1 MMSMLSVLIV
11 QYVILFIDTNKYYI
25 WVYLFHAAQIIL
37 NILFGVI
44 YGLSGD
50 DELGVYTF
58 DTLSDWTFW
67 LILIC
72 CIHLCLIPIYFSR
85 YFDFLFSD
93 TIINNLRNQRTQNDF
108 ATKMYIKKIEHMTK
122 CTRSL
127 AKFKKIYK
135 ALDEYN
141 ADNFA
146 DRKMREIV
154 QLYKST
160 KKKSPFINNF
170 DNQCQLRSTITN
182 NYLEKVRARN
192 HNIEKEETKQLFETE
207 VNRKDEVSNFKQT
220 NGKGLF
226 TQDEALITESVN
238 QSKFS
243 INNELE
249 EINKYYGSKK
259 VPPQNTKTIVLKVCD
274 PNIIEDEKII
284 NDNSQINNLNFLCKK
299 VEIDDDILPNLE

>member
-1 MMSMLSVLIV
+1 M
-11 QYVILFIDTNKYYI
+11 
-25 WVYLFHAAQIIL
+25 
-37 NILFGVI
+37 
-44 YGLSGD
+44 
-50 DELGVYTF
+50 
-58 DTLSDWTFW
+58 
-67 LILIC
+67 
-72 CIHLCLIPIYFSR
+72 
-85 YFDFLFSD
+85 FSD

-108 ATKMYIKKIEHMTK
+108 AKKMYIKKIEHMTK

-160 KKKSPFINNF
+160 KKKSPSINNF

-207 VNRKDEVSNFKQT
+207 VNTKDEVSNFKQT

-259 VPPQNTKTIVLKVCD
+259 VPSQNTKTIVLKVCD

>member
-1 MMSMLSVLIV
+1 MLTVLIV

-25 WVYLFHAAQIIL
+25 WVYLCHAAQILL

-50 DELGVYTF
+50 DELGLYTF
-58 DTLSDWTFW
+58 DTLSDWNFW

-93 TIINNLRNQRTQNDF
+93 TIINNLRNHRTQNDF
-108 ATKMYIKKIEHMTK
+108 AKKMYIKKIEHMTK

-127 AKFKKIYK
+127 AKFKKIYN
-135 ALDEYN
+135 ALDEYK

-160 KKKSPFINNF
+160 KKKTPSTNYDSQFQFRP
-170 DNQCQLRSTITN
+170 TITN
-182 NYLEKVRARN
+182 NFIEKTRARN
-192 HNIEKEETKQLFETE
+192 RNLDIEGTKQILEKEI
-207 VNRKDEVSNFKQT
+207 NRKEEFNNFKQT
-220 NGKGLF
+220 NGKGF
-226 TQDEALITESVN
+226 CTQDEDLINDSVN

-243 INNELE
+243 ITGELE
-249 EINKYYGSKK
+249 EINKYYGSRK
-259 VPPQNTKTIVLKVCD
+259 VPPQNSKTIILKVCD
-274 PNIIEDEKII
+274 PNIIEDDKIN

-299 VEIDDDILPNLE
+299 VEIDPDILPNLE